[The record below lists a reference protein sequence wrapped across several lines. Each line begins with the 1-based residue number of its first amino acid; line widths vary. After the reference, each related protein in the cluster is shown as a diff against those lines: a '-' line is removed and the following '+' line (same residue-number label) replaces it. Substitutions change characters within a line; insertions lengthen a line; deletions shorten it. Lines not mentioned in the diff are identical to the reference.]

1 MNSQP
6 CDTLSGTLSA
16 ALPAALAQAAPPRP
30 FCPRPSVECDHC
42 RGVTLL
48 ELILVLVLVATMAAV
63 AVSRDI
69 GLNTDAIADR
79 ETLKSTIRY
88 IRTRAM
94 ADIVP
99 WSFQVA
105 GQTGTLQRNGVTTST
120 ITFATAG
127 VSAGTVTFDNRGQ
140 PSGTMAF
147 TVADC
152 PSGSVT
158 VTAGTGFVP

>member
-6 CDTLSGTLSA
+6 RDTLSGTISA
-16 ALPAALAQAAPPRP
+16 ALPAAPAQAVPPRP
-30 FCPRPSVECDHC
+30 FCSRPPRTCDHC

-63 AVSRDI
+63 ALSRNSD
-69 GLNTDAIADR
+69 LNTDAIADR
-79 ETLKSTIRY
+79 ETLKGTIRY

-105 GQTGTLQRNGVTTST
+105 GQTGTLQRNGVATST
-120 ITFATAG
+120 ITFATTG
-127 VSAGTVTFDNRGQ
+127 VSAGTITFDNRGQ

-158 VTAGTGFVP
+158 VTAGTGFIP

>member
-6 CDTLSGTLSA
+6 RNNPSGTISA
-16 ALPAALAQAAPPRP
+16 ALPAAPAQAAPPRP
-30 FCPRPSVECDHC
+30 FCSCPYMTCDHC

-48 ELILVLVLVATMAAV
+48 ELVLVLVLVATMSAV
-63 AVSRDI
+63 AVSRYSD
-69 GLNTDAIADR
+69 LSTDAIADR
-79 ETLKSTIRY
+79 ETLKATIRY

-105 GQTGTLQRNGVTTST
+105 GQTGTLRRNGVTTSS
-120 ITFATAG
+120 ITFTTTG
-127 VSAGTVTFDNRGQ
+127 VSGGTITFDNRGQ

-147 TVADC
+147 TVANC

-158 VTAGTGFVP
+158 VTAGTGFIP